1 MLNFSDED
9 SQCQKRDRSP
19 QPVSGHPPSRRLVSE
34 TLLPEDSSANEAPQ
48 GQPFFCPVAAT
59 AGRPVHYVVE
69 ETQAARVGAE
79 HETQAAAGKQPASA
93 AVPDQSSS
101 DDDNDARSPF
111 SANIVAVP
119 AIPSDWTAA
128 PNGDGTFN
136 INFDWDKADADTAHN
151 FLTSNILGTV
161 SKRGMGNYLRHALKT
176 LVKVAG
182 NQKTEQSLF
191 FDGLLKAGAKAL
203 SNAAK
208 KGTDLK
214 RHFKIA
220 FDSSRH
226 SFVPAMVEYVLS
238 HPVKLYQSLDPTDD
252 GRLIS
257 INHLPQHADINA
269 LARVIVLM
277 SDPQV
282 LFPTLTA
289 RYITTMCHSTCQVQ
303 QLWQVVANEDRSR
316 AAIDDPS
323 AKMGVVNENI
333 EMQLLDSFL
342 NADEYKAPN
351 KVNLAP
357 YSPCVQVDPTL
368 PPRPPKTLLWFR
380 EQRRWV
386 KVVMASI
393 QSRFTRK
400 TGGGEQGCD
409 GADADTQFYKYCR
422 GDLLIMFMW
431 LHWERGTAVPQHC
444 TSLLNANESLD
455 IGGSKSCTYNPHP
468 NKCCDSTLADTSS
481 PPKGSS
487 SGGSRQREQQQLD
500 AAFST
505 LSNIASMF
513 SPAKSLSQGSTT
525 TIDPAE
531 SKAKQM
537 GTLAA
542 RIQAFE
548 VAKKN
553 VQGDLLVQVQKA
565 IDNLVQEML
574 AV

>member
-1 MLNFSDED
+1 MASSMLNFSDED

-19 QPVSGHPPSRRLVSE
+19 QPVSAHPPSRRLVSE
-34 TLLPEDSSANEAPQ
+34 TLLPEDSYAIEAPQ
-48 GQPFFCPVAAT
+48 GQPFFCPVAAN

-93 AVPDQSSS
+93 AVPDAAGNQHASAAVPDQSSS
-101 DDDNDARSPF
+101 DDDNDARSPL

-176 LVKVAG
+176 LVKIAG

-220 FDSSRH
+220 FDSSKLT
-226 SFVPAMVEYVLS
+226 FVPAMVEYVLS

-282 LFPTLTA
+282 LVPYT
-289 RYITTMCHSTCQVQ
+289 HSTLHHHNV
-303 QLWQVVANEDRSR
+303 
-316 AAIDDPS
+316 
-323 AKMGVVNENI
+323 
-333 EMQLLDSFL
+333 SF
-342 NADEYKAPN
+342 Y
-351 KVNLAP
+351 
-357 YSPCVQVDPTL
+357 L
-368 PPRPPKTLLWFR
+368 P
-380 EQRRWV
+380 
-386 KVVMASI
+386 
-393 QSRFTRK
+393 
-400 TGGGEQGCD
+400 
-409 GADADTQFYKYCR
+409 GAT
-422 GDLLIMFMW
+422 
-431 LHWERGTAVPQHC
+431 
-444 TSLLNANESLD
+444 
-455 IGGSKSCTYNPHP
+455 
-468 NKCCDSTLADTSS
+468 TLARRC
-481 PPKGSS
+481 K
-487 SGGSRQREQQQLD
+487 
-500 AAFST
+500 
-505 LSNIASMF
+505 
-513 SPAKSLSQGSTT
+513 
-525 TIDPAE
+525 
-531 SKAKQM
+531 
-537 GTLAA
+537 
-542 RIQAFE
+542 
-548 VAKKN
+548 
-553 VQGDLLVQVQKA
+553 
-565 IDNLVQEML
+565 
-574 AV
+574 